1 MRKIVIASDSFK
13 GSLTSLEVAQAAEA
27 GIRKVYPACEVV
39 KVPIA
44 DGGEGTVDALIEFMG
59 GVKVACKVHN
69 PLMEQI
75 DAYYGVLGDGKTA
88 VIEMAAASGLTLLEA
103 GRRNPLYTTTYGTG
117 ELIMDA
123 IARGCNHLIIGVGGS
138 ATNDGGIGMLTA
150 LGFVFRDSKG
160 MQLEPIGAALSEIA
174 YIDTIKAIPLH
185 HIRFSVAS
193 DVTNPFF
200 GPNGAAHVFARQK
213 GADDDTIQFLDA
225 GMTHFAHLIRR
236 LRGIDLNAVPGTG
249 AAGGL
254 GGAFMAFLNSSISPG
269 IDLILE
275 TICFRELIKKA
286 DLIITG
292 EGRMDSQTCMG
303 KAPIGVLRFAEEQ
316 QIPVIALAGSVQD
329 EEVLTEA
336 GFMCVMPVLP
346 APVSLQK
353 AMDKEYAQKN
363 ISRTV
368 WQLLRLIHYYE

>member
-13 GSLTSLEVAQAAEA
+13 GSLTSLEIAQAAEA

-44 DGGEGTVDALIEFMG
+44 DGGEGTVDALIGFTG

-75 DAYYGVLGDGKTA
+75 DAYYGILGDGKTA
-88 VIEMAAASGLTLLEA
+88 VIEMASASGLTLLEPA
-103 GRRNPLYTTTYGTG
+103 RQNPLYTTTYGTG
-117 ELIMDA
+117 ELMMDA
-123 IARGCNHLIIGVGGS
+123 IARGCNHLIIGLGGS

-150 LGFVFRDSKG
+150 LGFVFRNSKG
-160 MQLEPIGAALSEIA
+160 MPLEPIGAALGEIA
-174 YIDTIKAIPLH
+174 YIDTIKATALH

-213 GADDDTIQFLDA
+213 GADDDMIQVLDA
-225 GMTHFAHLIRR
+225 GMTHFAHLVKR

-254 GGAFMAFLNSSISPG
+254 GGAFVAFLNSSISPG
-269 IDLILE
+269 IRLVLE
-275 TICFRELIKKA
+275 TIHFRELIKKS

-292 EGRMDSQTCMG
+292 EGRMDKQTCMG
-303 KAPIGVLRFAEEQ
+303 KAPIGVLEFAQEQ
-316 QIPVIALAGSVQD
+316 QIPVIALAGSLQD

-336 GFMCVMPVLP
+336 GFMSVMPLLP
-346 APVSLQK
+346 APVSLQE
-353 AMDKEYAQKN
+353 AMNKEYTKKN